1 MLFRNRLEVWNPGQ
15 LPYGLTVN
23 KLLEPH
29 KSLPANPLIA
39 DSLFWTGYVDKVGTG
54 TEDIVNLCKDKGLKS
69 PEYYQEEDFRVVIW
83 RKGGPEMIQSD
94 PEVIRSNPEL
104 VEAVY
109 DLICVNHSI
118 SRAELAKQL
127 GISERQVRKAID
139 ALRDKK
145 IRRKGGD
152 SGEWEIIG

>member
-1 MLFRNRLEVWNPGQ
+1 M
-15 LPYGLTVN
+15 
-23 KLLEPH
+23 
-29 KSLPANPLIA
+29 
-39 DSLFWTGYVDKVGTG
+39 
-54 TEDIVNLCKDKGLKS
+54 
-69 PEYYQEEDFRVVIW
+69 IW

-94 PEVIRSNPEL
+94 PEVIQSNPEL

>member
-1 MLFRNRLEVWNPGQ
+1 M
-15 LPYGLTVN
+15 TT
-23 KLLEPH
+23 
-29 KSLPANPLIA
+29 NPLIA

-54 TEDIVNLCKDKGLKS
+54 TEDIANLCKDKGLKS

-94 PEVIRSNPEL
+94 PEVIQSNPEL

-118 SRAELAKQL
+118 SRAELSKQL

>member
-1 MLFRNRLEVWNPGQ
+1 M
-15 LPYGLTVN
+15 TT
-23 KLLEPH
+23 
-29 KSLPANPLIA
+29 NPLIA